1 MLNID
6 YSTIEIACPKC
17 QFITP
22 VSIRQIRLRD
32 VVICRGCKRN
42 LQLEDHLNSVRAAQ
56 RSISHA
62 LQDLEDALGS
72 RTIEIKL

>member
-32 VVICRGCKRN
+32 VVIWPNSNVRVTRGKVA
-42 LQLEDHLNSVRAAQ
+42 LESENEAPLSF
-56 RSISHA
+56 
-62 LQDLEDALGS
+62 
-72 RTIEIKL
+72 